1 MDLCIARLMTG
12 ISHDRHSGHHHVIHY
27 RHVLTKMNHCAT
39 VVLAVVLA
47 VPVVA
52 ASMAS

>member
-12 ISHDRHSGHHHVIHY
+12 ISYDRHSGHHHVIHY